1 MIPVLRT
8 GVANKEMVE
17 SLSRAAVEHVARVA
31 GLRDFRTPTLEA
43 VEQRRLQLWMITILL
58 LVAVAAGLVVFAFT
72 PNLAAPPWLTPVAAR
87 LGLLVLVGLFC
98 AYAVE
103 KELQLRR
110 LTGLLID
117 ERVVTAALTGR
128 VRELTTLLEAGRAL
142 NLDLDLDEVLERIL
156 RCAMDLLDG
165 SDASIMLLHAED
177 ELSTVHTVGA
187 SRAEGARVRLGEG
200 IAGRVA
206 ASGEP
211 LLIQGRLDHPRAAD
225 RPQDDWPAS
234 AISAPLVHRGNPLGV
249 LNLNARPE
257 KTYTEHDLRAL
268 SLFAEQAAVAVANA
282 QLFEAQRLIARQSS
296 YQALHDPLTHLPNR
310 ARFHGRLRHALA
322 HSRGGRRVA
331 LLLVDLDDFKRIN
344 DSLGHVAGDEVLI
357 GFAERL
363 KAAVRSSDAVARFG
377 GDELAVLVDD
387 VRSADEAA
395 LRAEAL
401 LTVLEEPFTLAGRE
415 VRLTATIGISMEGTG
430 GSTPEELMRSADT
443 ALHVAKERG
452 AGSLAVFVETMH
464 ADVLRRLD
472 LESELRQAM
481 ANGEIEVHY
490 QPIYHLVDRRVTALE
505 ALLRW
510 RHPQPRG
517 DPGRLLR
524 RLRRAG
530 RRPARARR
538 AGADRGLPPRPAAL
552 GGRRRGAAGHPR
564 QPAAH
569 PPARA
574 AHRRAHRRGARRD
587 RARRRPPGA
596 RDHRERRRRR
606 GRGRRLAPHR
616 HPRPRRPHR
625 PRRLRHRLLVARLPA
640 PLPGPHDQDRPRLHR
655 GPRRGALA
663 ALPGRRGG
671 QVRPQP
677 GPQGDRRRR
686 RARGPGALP
695 PRPRLHPRPGL
706 PPRRADGGRRGA
718 GVAGAG
724 EVSADE
730 VRELLGRGRDVAR

>member
-1 MIPVLRT
+1 MIPVVST
-8 GVANKEMVE
+8 GVANKGMVE

-72 PNLAAPPWLTPVAAR
+72 PDLAAPAWLTPVAAR

-211 LLIQGRLDHPRAAD
+211 LLIQGRLDHPPDAD

-249 LNLNARPE
+249 LNLNARRD

-310 ARFHGRLRHALA
+310 ARFQGRLRHALA

-387 VRSADEAA
+387 VRSAEEAA

-415 VRLTATIGISMEGTG
+415 LRLTATIGISMEGTG

-452 AGSLAVFVETMH
+452 PGSLAVFVETMH

-490 QPIYHLVDRRVTALE
+490 QPIYRLVDRRVTALE

-510 RHPQPRG
+510 RHPHRG
-517 DPGRLLR
+517 VI
-524 RLRRAG
+524 
-530 RRPARARR
+530 
-538 AGADRGLPPRPAAL
+538 PAASFVSFAEQAGVLRELDMLALTEACRL
-552 GGRRRGAAGHPR
+552 GR
-564 QPAAH
+564 Q
-569 PPARA
+569 
-574 AHRRAHRRGARRD
+574 
-587 RARRRPPGA
+587 
-596 RDHRERRRRR
+596 
-606 GRGRRLAPHR
+606 LAE
-616 HPRPRRPHR
+616 
-625 PRRLRHRLLVARLPA
+625 V
-640 PLPGPHDQDRPRLHR
+640 
-655 GPRRGALA
+655 
-663 ALPGRRGG
+663 
-671 QVRPQP
+671 
-677 GPQGDRRRR
+677 
-686 RARGPGALP
+686 
-695 PRPRLHPRPGL
+695 
-706 PPRRADGGRRGA
+706 GA
-718 GVAGAG
+718 GVPPAVHVNLLPTRLHEGRIVARIAEVLAETGLAADRLVLEITESAVVG
-724 EVSADE
+724 EGEAVASRLTAIRDLGVRIALDDFGTGYSSLAYLRRFPVHTIKIDRAFTEDLDEEPSQRSLVDAVVKFGHSLGLKVIAEGVEREAQVRSLLALGCTLGQGYHLSEPMPADE
-730 VRELLGRGRDVAR
+730 VRNRPVM